1 MGHGPGRGMMPG
13 EKAKDFTGTIQKL
26 FAYLGSYRI
35 VLGVVILFAIGSTV
49 FNIIG
54 PKVLSK
60 VTTELFNGLVAK
72 VSGTGG
78 IDFEKIGRILLL
90 LLPLTTLRP
99 LKAKDSRKRLP
110 MLLPLLRQIL
120 RPLLPTHRPIR
131 SSTALPLR
139 SLLATAASR

>member
-1 MGHGPGRGMMPG
+1 MSQEQNKKRPMMGHGPGRGMMPG

-78 IDFEKIGRILLL
+78 IDLKKSAGFCCCCLEFTVSAQC
-90 LLPLTTLRP
+90 LTSFR
-99 LKAKDSRKRLP
+99 AG
-110 MLLPLLRQIL
+110 
-120 RPLLPTHRPIR
+120 
-131 SSTALPLR
+131 
-139 SLLATAASR
+139 